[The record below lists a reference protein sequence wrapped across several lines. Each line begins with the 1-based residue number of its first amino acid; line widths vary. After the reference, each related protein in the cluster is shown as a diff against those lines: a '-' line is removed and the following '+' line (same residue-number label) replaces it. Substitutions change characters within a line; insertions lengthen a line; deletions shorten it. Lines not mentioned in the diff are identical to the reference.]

1 MFLNFTKSLQK
12 VFNIEPKQETFS
24 IQRLVYSSSFEKL
37 LEEIVK
43 NVALM
48 EYFPIFWNAAARK
61 SMKYKSHNFANWTI
75 RLQKDSDSS
84 FLTLRQTLFLNPE
97 KLTVFIRG

>member
-1 MFLNFTKSLQK
+1 MWNKYQIEIKKLLFLNFTKSLQK

-48 EYFPIFWNAAARK
+48 EYF
-61 SMKYKSHNFANWTI
+61 SNFLECRCSKKHEI
-75 RLQKDSDSS
+75 
-84 FLTLRQTLFLNPE
+84 
-97 KLTVFIRG
+97 